1 METVNNIDKRTHFF
15 REIYL
20 SHFILERVDVSCVW
34 EVSWRWEQTATYW
47 PQVPLYY
54 SSTSSSFYWAAQP
67 GSWGSKASVWC
78 WLSLQHLVTV
88 TATRTELCLPR
99 TPTELKPFVAP
110 GYIIVWH
117 PPASC
122 GHLHRIQPYPQVK
135 VIPRYLRPDAPV
147 IYTGGNLLSFL
158 LRCGTRPYE
167 GGTQWDSNSL
177 V

>member
-1 METVNNIDKRTHFF
+1 MLYSHIIHIQLYMETVNNIDKRTHFF

-67 GSWGSKASVWC
+67 GSWGPKASVWC

-110 GYIIVWH
+110 GYIIVTPTCFLWTSA
-117 PPASC
+117 PNSTISTGQGDTPISSTRC
-122 GHLHRIQPYPQVK
+122 TCYLHRCI
-135 VIPRYLRPDAPV
+135 
-147 IYTGGNLLSFL
+147 S
-158 LRCGTRPYE
+158 
-167 GGTQWDSNSL
+167 
-177 V
+177 